1 MSARAG
7 SAWSKTTLRATSLAR
22 RRETLAQ
29 ALRREGLDALV
40 AYGSGRHSFLASNPA
55 WYASGFRQ
63 LGPHMAV
70 LLPSDGEPAAIITP
84 TRDRNRFREQSE
96 IADVSAVEPD
106 AFLGAVRSA
115 VEKRRLRG
123 KRIAIA
129 GGVQPRVIS
138 DAWHDVLGA
147 HPVSAEK
154 LVSDIAKV
162 RDDWAM
168 ACVREGAEIAERG
181 WQRALEVA
189 RPGMAE
195 FELAGEIETYMREL
209 GADDN
214 FQLLSASQHNR
225 AAHRPSDRAL
235 AAGDV
240 LLGEIT
246 PAVAGEFVQICRT
259 AVLGTPTRRQ
269 RDTFALL
276 DGALRD
282 AMQAARPG
290 VAAREI
296 VEIMNAPIA
305 AAGYGTYTKP
315 PYMRTRGHSM
325 ALGSMDPE
333 IALDSDQLLVKGMVF
348 VMHPNQYIPET
359 GYMMC
364 GEPVLIAED
373 GARPLTS
380 KMGELASIPL

>member
-1 MSARAG
+1 MSARVG
-7 SAWSKTTLRATSLAR
+7 SAWSQTTLRARSLAR
-22 RRETLAQ
+22 RRETLVH
-29 ALRREGLDALV
+29 ALRQEGLDALI

-55 WYASGFRQ
+55 WYATGFRQ
-63 LGPHMAV
+63 IGPHMAV
-70 LLPSDGEPAAIITP
+70 LLPRDGEPAAVITP
-84 TRDRNRFREQSE
+84 ARDRNRFREQSE
-96 IADVSAVEPD
+96 IADVAAVEPD
-106 AFLGAVRSA
+106 TFLNTLRAA
-115 VEKRRLRG
+115 IDKRGLRG
-123 KRIAIA
+123 KRIAVA
-129 GGVQPRVIS
+129 GGVQPRAIS
-138 DAWHDVLGA
+138 DAWPEVLGA
-147 HPVSAEK
+147 LAVSAEK

-162 RDDWAM
+162 RDEWAL
-168 ACVREGAEIAERG
+168 ACVREGAEIAEKG

-195 FELAGEIETYMREL
+195 YELAGEIESYMREL

-259 AVLGTPTRRQ
+259 AVLGTPTARQ

-276 DGALRD
+276 DGALRG
-282 AMQAARPG
+282 AMRAARPG

-296 VEIMNAPIA
+296 VEVMNAPIV

-333 IALDSDQLLVKGMVF
+333 IALDSDQTLVKGMVF

-364 GEPVLIAED
+364 GEPVLIDDD
-373 GARPLTS
+373 GAHPLTS
-380 KMGELASIPL
+380 RMGRLESIPL

>member
-7 SAWSKTTLRATSLAR
+7 SAWSQTTLRARSLAR
-22 RRETLAQ
+22 RRETLAK
-29 ALRREGLDALV
+29 ALRRDGLDALI

-55 WYASGFRQ
+55 WYVTGFRQ
-63 LGPHMAV
+63 IGPHMAL
-70 LLPSDGEPAAIITP
+70 LLPAEGEPAAIITP
-84 TRDRNRFREQSE
+84 ARDRARFREQSE
-96 IADVSAVEPD
+96 ITEVSAVEPD
-106 AFLGAVRSA
+106 AFLGAVQAA

-123 KRIAIA
+123 KRIGVA
-129 GGVQPRVIS
+129 GGVQPRLIS
-138 DAWHDVLGA
+138 EAWPAILGTG
-147 HPVSAEK
+147 PVSAEK

-162 RDDWAM
+162 RDEWAL
-168 ACVREGAEIAERG
+168 ACVREGAEIAEKG
-181 WQRALEVA
+181 WQRALEIA

-195 FELAGEIETYMREL
+195 YELAGEIETYMREL

-259 AVLGTPTRRQ
+259 AVLGTPTALQ
-269 RDTFALL
+269 HDTFALL
-276 DGALRD
+276 DRSLRGA
-282 AMQAARPG
+282 MSAARPG

-296 VEIMNAPIA
+296 VEVMNAPIA

-364 GEPVLIAED
+364 GEPVLIADD
-373 GARPLTS
+373 GAHPLTS
-380 KMGELASIPL
+380 KMGRLESIPL

>member
-1 MSARAG
+1 MGQHSVADAKNNLSQLIDRAIEGEDVVITRHGRPVVELTPIARPAKPLTREALDWLTQHRVG
-7 SAWSKTTLRATSLAR
+7 R
-22 RRETLAQ
+22 RRP
-29 ALRREGLDALV
+29 REDAV
-40 AYGSGRHSFLASNPA
+40 
-55 WYASGFRQ
+55 
-63 LGPHMAV
+63 
-70 LLPSDGEPAAIITP
+70 T
-84 TRDRNRFREQSE
+84 
-96 IADVSAVEPD
+96 
-106 AFLGAVRSA
+106 AVR
-115 VEKRRLRG
+115 
-123 KRIAIA
+123 
-129 GGVQPRVIS
+129 
-138 DAWHDVLGA
+138 
-147 HPVSAEK
+147 
-154 LVSDIAKV
+154 KV
-162 RDDWAM
+162 RDEWAL
-168 ACVREGAEIAERG
+168 ACVREGAVIAEKG

-195 FELAGEIETYMREL
+195 YELAGEIETYMREL

-259 AVLGTPTRRQ
+259 AVLGTPTARQ

-276 DGALRD
+276 DGALKG
-282 AMQAARPG
+282 AMRAARPG
-290 VAAREI
+290 VTAREI
-296 VEIMNAPIA
+296 VEVMNAPIA

-333 IALDSDQLLVKGMVF
+333 IALDSDQQLVKGMVF

-364 GEPVLIAED
+364 GEPVLIADD
-373 GARPLTS
+373 GAHPLTS
-380 KMGELASIPL
+380 KMGKLESIPL